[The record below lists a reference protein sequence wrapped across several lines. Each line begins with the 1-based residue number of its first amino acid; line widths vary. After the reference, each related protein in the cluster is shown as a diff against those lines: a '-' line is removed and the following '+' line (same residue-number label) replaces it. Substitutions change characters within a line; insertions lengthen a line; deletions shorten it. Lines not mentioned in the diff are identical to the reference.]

1 MRSAPS
7 CTRSS
12 FYPSQ
17 QSSYCVN
24 FPLSLT
30 PSTGRRLR
38 RWITVHSQHT
48 PVLCKINKSSL
59 QLQFT
64 VFSLMHW
71 HVHNSAIVRRLRRL
85 RRPRRRLRLRR
96 RRRSR
101 CCWEA
106 ILSPSSSSWP
116 QSEASR
122 PSPPSRRGRPRSTC
136 RCGVQLQ
143 DLLKRGRK
151 VSGENNRATPDFP
164 PPLNARAAQA
174 K

>member
-30 PSTGRRLR
+30 PSIGRRLR
-38 RWITVHSQHT
+38 RWITVHSQQT

-64 VFSLMHW
+64 VFFPYALARAQLRYSAAASAASAAPAAASASAAAAFPLLLGGYSLAF
-71 HVHNSAIVRRLRRL
+71 VLVLASVGGCAAITSFS
-85 RRPRRRLRLRR
+85 PR
-96 RRRSR
+96 
-101 CCWEA
+101 
-106 ILSPSSSSWP
+106 SPSV
-116 QSEASR
+116 A
-122 PSPPSRRGRPRSTC
+122 
-136 RCGVQLQ
+136 VQLC
-143 DLLKRGRK
+143 
-151 VSGENNRATPDFP
+151 AA
-164 PPLNARAAQA
+164 ARPA
-174 K
+174 